1 MNIKDILDKHAAWL
15 RGEPEGVK
23 ADLTRGQP
31 VQGQPVQ
38 GQPVQRPTCPGATCP
53 RR

>member
-23 ADLTRGQP
+23 ADLTGANLT
-31 VQGQPVQ
+31 GAHLT
-38 GQPVQRPTCPGATCP
+38 GADLSKADLSEATCP